1 MPTTK
6 TKETNTTPT
15 MDAPVQVPGVQTV
28 ARVSFDLG
36 NRCNA
41 ITDGVKT
48 VSFPSYADRLS
59 SRQDLDMS
67 HVDFVEHRSFRVDI
81 GAQSFKVGKIA
92 GILAARPTFAG
103 QKWERVR
110 EFLFAGLAAL
120 GIETNAIINELRCSV
135 PDDQDL
141 TQVSPYQTLANQTHQ
156 FKVNGVEYTVRIDK
170 VRVIAEGKTAWLRAI
185 KEGLYKHPGHPLN
198 GVLDLGGG
206 TAIFRLIGIDGTIAR
221 DYEKVL
227 KGGTSKLAADIASE
241 CQLLGAEGLIM
252 DAIADGSFR
261 VHAHDFRSAYDA
273 LVPHWVDTIRGE
285 INTVC
290 RPIEHLYAQIL
301 VVGGSAP
308 IFEPF
313 VRDKQRYII
322 APNPQFFA
330 LEGLQNG

>member
-1 MPTTK
+1 MATTIK
-6 TKETNTTPT
+6 AKETNTTPDT
-15 MDAPVQVPGVQTV
+15 TPLPGVQTI

-41 ITDGVKT
+41 ITDGTKT
-48 VSFPSYADRLS
+48 VSFPSYVDRLS
-59 SRQDLDMS
+59 SRQDLDMT
-67 HVDFVEHRSFRVDI
+67 HADFVENQSFRVDI
-81 GAQSFKVGKIA
+81 GAQAFKVGKIA
-92 GILAARPTFAG
+92 GILAAKPTFAG

-120 GIETNAIINELRCSV
+120 GIETNAVINELRCSV

-141 TQVSPYQTLANQTHQ
+141 TQVAPYQTLADKTHQ
-156 FKVNGVEYTVRIDK
+156 FRVNGIEYTVRIDK

-185 KEGLYKHPGHPLN
+185 KEGLYKHPNHPLN

-227 KGGTSKLAADIASE
+227 KGGTSKLAADIAAE

-261 VHAHDFRSAYDA
+261 VHAHDFKSAYDA
-273 LVPHWVDTIRGE
+273 LVPHWVDIIRGE

-313 VRDKQRYII
+313 VRDKQRYVI